1 MTYNNIETAA
11 IDMLRDTL
19 MGYISPIEDQLTA
32 LLPRGQSAR
41 FNLDAVL
48 RPDTKTRYEAHA
60 LAIQTG
66 FLTVDEVRD
75 IEGLPPL
82 TPTAAT
88 PESEAVS

>member
-1 MTYNNIETAA
+1 M
-11 IDMLRDTL
+11 
-19 MGYISPIEDQLTA
+19 SPA

-41 FNLDAVL
+41 FNLNAVL

-66 FLTVDEVRD
+66 FLTIDEVRD

-82 TPTAAT
+82 TTTAAT